1 MVFSLHFAYSDLR
14 TDDDIENQSNSRGTR
29 DSNLFVR

>member
-1 MVFSLHFAYSDLR
+1 MVFSLHLAYSDLG
-14 TDDDIENQSNSRGTR
+14 TDDDIENQPKSRGAR